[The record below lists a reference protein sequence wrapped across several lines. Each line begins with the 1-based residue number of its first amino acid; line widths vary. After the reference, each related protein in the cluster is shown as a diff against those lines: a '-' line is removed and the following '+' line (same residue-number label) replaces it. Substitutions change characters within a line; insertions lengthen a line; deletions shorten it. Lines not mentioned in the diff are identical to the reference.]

1 MGRYRVRFQDLE
13 GSSDVT
19 VCSSSLGRP
28 LISQVTFRSFVSP
41 GAVHSRVALHQ
52 PGVKDADLTRILG
65 RGTVSGKGG
74 TKERSSHDWRTFQ
87 SVHSHPLSH

>member
-65 RGTVSGKGG
+65 YLNTTFTAGRHTARVDKVMMLENE
-74 TKERSSHDWRTFQ
+74 ER
-87 SVHSHPLSH
+87 